1 MKFPT
6 DGTYVR
12 AVRYVARKEDFE
24 KAITDL
30 VHLSVL
36 AVYPNG
42 EVEPTRLTGFIQS
55 VSKSC
60 KGIATFHITTSE
72 TKFGTIEI
80 VIN

>member
-1 MKFPT
+1 MKKLT

-12 AVRYVARKEDFE
+12 AVRYIARKEDFE

-30 VHLSVL
+30 VYLNVL

-42 EVEPTRLTGFIQS
+42 EVEPTRLTGLIQS

-60 KGIATFHITTSE
+60 SVNAFDITTSE
-72 TKFGTIEI
+72 TGFGTIEI
-80 VIN
+80 VLN